1 MYFTPIKVGQYG
13 VGVTSWSDTKNGS
26 IDSLQSVE

>member
-1 MYFTPIKVGQYG
+1 MYFTSINVGQYG
-13 VGVTSWSDTKNGS
+13 VGVTSWSDTKSDS